1 MDRRRNGG
9 QETSPCLRIT
19 VSELKIMMADLRYWI
34 ALSAVPDI
42 GPVFAKKLLSLFK
55 TPERIFDA
63 EMDDLLSLEGIG
75 INRAK
80 NIKEFSLWKIVDKQI
95 KVLEK
100 EGIDVLSLY
109 DSFYPEM
116 LREIEDAPVVL
127 YMKGDIQPQDRYA
140 IAVVGSRKPTP
151 YGTSVAENI
160 SGELVS
166 MGFTVVSG
174 LARGIDSISHK
185 GALRAGGRTIAVL
198 GSGLD
203 VPYPSENRGLMD
215 KIAGS
220 GCVISEFP
228 PGTSPDKENF
238 PRRNRIISGLSLGV
252 LVIEA
257 TSDSGSLITA
267 GYALEQGREV
277 FAIPGNITALTS
289 EGTNELIRRGAILTR
304 RAEDIVEEL
313 APVLKGFIRSKEKA
327 KIEVTNEEK
336 NLCDLL
342 SGEPKHIDIIS
353 RESGLPTSKALE
365 ILLSLELKGAI
376 RQTMG
381 NRFYLI

>member
-1 MDRRRNGG
+1 
-9 QETSPCLRIT
+9 
-19 VSELKIMMADLRYWI
+19 MMADPRYWI

-63 EMDDLLSLEGIG
+63 EIDDLLSLEGIG

-80 NIKEFSLWKIVDKQI
+80 NIKEFSLWEIVDKQI

-100 EGIDVLSLY
+100 KGINVVSLH

-140 IAVVGSRKPTP
+140 IAIVGSRKPTP

-160 SGELVS
+160 SGELAS

-174 LARGIDSISHK
+174 LARGIDSTSHK
-185 GALRAGGRTIAVL
+185 GALRAGGRTLAVL

-267 GYALEQGREV
+267 GCALEQGREV
-277 FAIPGNITALTS
+277 FAIPGNITASTS

-327 KIEVTNEEK
+327 KIEVTNEEE
-336 NLCDLL
+336 NLCNFL

-353 RESGLPTSKALE
+353 RECGLPTSKALE